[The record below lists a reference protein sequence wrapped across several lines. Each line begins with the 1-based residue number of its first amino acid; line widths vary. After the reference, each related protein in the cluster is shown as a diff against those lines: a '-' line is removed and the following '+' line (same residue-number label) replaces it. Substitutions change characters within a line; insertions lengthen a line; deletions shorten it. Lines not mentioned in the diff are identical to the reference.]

1 MLGSPSRAA
10 NGRRRAQHRVARGG
24 REGAVGELVGNAGPP
39 PYHPAVPALLLFV
52 VALVLRVLF
61 VAATADGGPGWHA
74 GFQGDAPVWQGI
86 AANLA
91 AGRPDEQLALPL
103 RPPGMHWLVAHV
115 WDGAPGTQWTAR
127 LLFVALGALVAP
139 LVWWLLR
146 RHVGA
151 RVAFAT
157 ALLCAASSN
166 LLLLSSGLHNE
177 ALYLVLALAALGC
190 QPVGTRTV
198 GGGGGGAWPWPTAL
212 LWGALHGA
220 SCLVR
225 AEHVLTAAV
234 LLPLALHAT
243 GRRGA
248 RSAALAAVA
257 LALVLLPWQL
267 RANALVDAYNQGPQP
282 APELPK
288 VALPWDDDALATVR
302 ALPAFQRYPV
312 LAFVT
317 ETVKARGGNRVR
329 QQDLAVVRQAYD
341 CWPEPLPKGFL
352 AIYGGLNF
360 FLANSKE
367 AAGGFSAA
375 ALDREPPLAGGDIH
389 YPPGL
394 RGMLPRNG
402 VLTLSYPPH
411 LDAIVHGS
419 QKGWAEIAA
428 DRGAALARV
437 GTKLWHAV
445 EGAVGG
451 IGGYALPIGLSG
463 ERRQVDLVTATSG
476 WSDVWRLLVLG
487 AAAFGLWR
495 LRGCRGAWPL
505 LAFAA
510 TKVAVVAVYFGY
522 ARQGALCVPVV
533 ALGVVA
539 AFVRRDAG
547 GAGSDDAANGGNVG
561 RARGLPASRWL
572 LLAAVALLAL
582 DAVRSRTTIVA
593 VDGETTTAFAPTDF
607 RTRQVEFR

>member
-1 MLGSPSRAA
+1 
-10 NGRRRAQHRVARGG
+10 
-24 REGAVGELVGNAGPP
+24 
-39 PYHPAVPALLLFV
+39 VPALLLFV

-103 RPPGMHWLVAHV
+103 RPPGMHWFVAQL
-115 WDGAPGTQWTAR
+115 WDGAPGSVWTAR
-127 LLFVALGALVAP
+127 LVFVVLGALVAP

-151 RVAFAT
+151 RVAFCT

-177 ALYLVLALAALGC
+177 TLYLVLALAALGC
-190 QPVGTRTV
+190 QPVGKRPV
-198 GGGGGGAWPWPTAL
+198 GGAGAVAWRGPTAL

-225 AEHVLTAAV
+225 AEHILTAAV
-234 LLPLALHAT
+234 LLLLALHAT

-288 VALPWDDDALATVR
+288 VALPWNDDALATVR

-375 ALDREPPLAGGDIH
+375 ALDREPPLEGGDIH

-394 RGMLPRNG
+394 RGMGPRNG
-402 VLTLSYPPH
+402 VVTLSYPPH

-428 DRGAALARV
+428 DPGAAMARA
-437 GTKLWHAV
+437 GAKLWHAA

-451 IGGYALPIGLSG
+451 VGGYALPIGLSG
-463 ERRQVDLVTATSG
+463 ERRQVDFVTATSG
-476 WSDVWRLLVLG
+476 WSDVWRLLMLG

-495 LRGCRGAWPL
+495 LRRCRGVWPL

-522 ARQGALCVPVV
+522 ARQGALCVPIV
-533 ALGVVA
+533 ALGVAA
-539 AFVRRDAG
+539 AFVGG
-547 GAGSDDAANGGNVG
+547 GAGSAAG
-561 RARGLPASRWL
+561 RAAGAGGAVGGGAGQSRRLPAGRWL
-572 LLAAVALLAL
+572 LFATLALLVV
-582 DAVRSRTTIVA
+582 DAARSRMTTVVI
-593 VDGETTTAFAPTDF
+593 DGQATNALPPTDF
-607 RTRQVEFR
+607 RARQIEFR

>member
-1 MLGSPSRAA
+1 
-10 NGRRRAQHRVARGG
+10 
-24 REGAVGELVGNAGPP
+24 
-39 PYHPAVPALLLFV
+39 VPALLLFV

-103 RPPGMHWLVAHV
+103 RPPGMHWFVAQL
-115 WDGAPGTQWTAR
+115 WDGAPGSVWTAR
-127 LLFVALGALVAP
+127 LVFVVLGALVAP

-151 RVAFAT
+151 RVAFCT

-177 ALYLVLALAALGC
+177 TLYLVLALAALGC
-190 QPVGTRTV
+190 QPVGTRPV
-198 GGGGGGAWPWPTAL
+198 GGAGAVAWRGPTAL

-225 AEHVLTAAV
+225 AEHILTAAV
-234 LLPLALHAT
+234 LLLLALHAT

-288 VALPWDDDALATVR
+288 VALPWNDDALATVR

-375 ALDREPPLAGGDIH
+375 ALDREPPLEGGDIH

-394 RGMLPRNG
+394 RGRLPRNG

-428 DRGAALARV
+428 DPGAAMARA
-437 GTKLWHAV
+437 GAKLWHAA

-451 IGGYALPIGLSG
+451 VGGYALPIGLSG
-463 ERRQVDLVTATSG
+463 ERRQVDFVTATSG
-476 WSDVWRLLVLG
+476 WSDVWRLLMLG

-495 LRGCRGAWPL
+495 LRRCRGVWPL

-522 ARQGALCVPVV
+522 ARQGALCVPIV
-533 ALGVVA
+533 ALGVAA
-539 AFVRRDAG
+539 AFVGGGAESAAGRAAGAG
-547 GAGSDDAANGGNVG
+547 GAVGGG
-561 RARGLPASRWL
+561 AGQSRRLPAGRWL
-572 LLAAVALLAL
+572 LFATLALLAV
-582 DAVRSRTTIVA
+582 DAARSRMTTVVI
-593 VDGETTTAFAPTDF
+593 DGQATNAMPPTDF
-607 RTRQVEFR
+607 RARQIEFR

>member
-1 MLGSPSRAA
+1 MGGSNPRVRAPCA
-10 NGRRRAQHRVARGG
+10 PAYEPHAIVTA
-24 REGAVGELVGNAGPP
+24 PP
-39 PYHPAVPALLLFV
+39 HAYHPAVPALLLFV

-103 RPPGMHWLVAHV
+103 RPPGMHWLVAQL
-115 WDGAPGTQWTAR
+115 WNGAPGTQWTAR

-177 ALYLVLALAALGC
+177 TLYLVLALAALAC
-190 QPVGTRTV
+190 QPVGTRRV
-198 GGGGGGAWPWPTAL
+198 GGAGAGAVAWRGPTAL

-225 AEHVLTAAV
+225 AEHILTAAV

-257 LALVLLPWQL
+257 LALALLPWQL

-288 VALPWDDDALATVR
+288 AALPWDDDALATVR

-317 ETVKARGGNRVR
+317 ETVKARGGSRVR

-375 ALDREPPLAGGDIH
+375 ALDREPPLEGGDVH

-428 DRGAALARV
+428 DPGAALARV
-437 GTKLWHAV
+437 GAKLWHAA

-451 IGGYALPIGLSG
+451 VGGYALPIGLSG

-487 AAAFGLWR
+487 VAAFGLWR
-495 LRGCRGAWPL
+495 LRGCRGVWPL
-505 LAFAA
+505 LAFAG

-522 ARQGALCVPVV
+522 ARQGALCAPVV

-539 AFVRRDAG
+539 AFVGGGAG
-547 GAGSDDAANGGNVG
+547 GAAGEGVANGGSVG
-561 RARGLPASRWL
+561 RARALPASRWL
-572 LLAAVALLAL
+572 LLAAVALLAI
-582 DAVRSRTTIVA
+582 DAVRSRRTTVA
-593 VDGETTTAFAPTDF
+593 VDGEPTNAFAPTDF
-607 RTRQVEFR
+607 RARRIEFR

>member
-1 MLGSPSRAA
+1 
-10 NGRRRAQHRVARGG
+10 
-24 REGAVGELVGNAGPP
+24 
-39 PYHPAVPALLLFV
+39 VPALLLFV

-103 RPPGMHWLVAHV
+103 RPPGMHWFVAQL
-115 WDGAPGTQWTAR
+115 WDGAPGSVWTAR
-127 LLFVALGALVAP
+127 LVFVVLGALVAP

-151 RVAFAT
+151 RVAFCT

-177 ALYLVLALAALGC
+177 TLYLVLALAALGC
-190 QPVGTRTV
+190 QPVGKRPV
-198 GGGGGGAWPWPTAL
+198 GGAGAVAWRGPTAL

-225 AEHVLTAAV
+225 AEHILTAAV
-234 LLPLALHAT
+234 LLLLALHAT

-288 VALPWDDDALATVR
+288 VALPWNDDALATVR

-375 ALDREPPLAGGDIH
+375 ALDREPPLEGGDIH

-428 DRGAALARV
+428 DPGAAMARA
-437 GTKLWHAV
+437 GAKLWHAA

-451 IGGYALPIGLSG
+451 VGGYALPIGLSG
-463 ERRQVDLVTATSG
+463 ERRQVDFVTATSG
-476 WSDVWRLLVLG
+476 WSDVWRLLMLG

-495 LRGCRGAWPL
+495 LRRCRGVWPL

-522 ARQGALCVPVV
+522 ARQGALCVPAVALGLAAAVCGGGGRGGGADAAGGGARRRGRTVLAVAVAAVV
-533 ALGVVA
+533 ALEVV
-539 AFVRRDAG
+539 
-547 GAGSDDAANGGNVG
+547 
-561 RARGLPASRWL
+561 RW
-572 LLAAVALLAL
+572 ATVA
-582 DAVRSRTTIVA
+582 VA
-593 VDGETTTAFAPTDF
+593 VDGTTELHTLPANDF
-607 RTRQVEFR
+607 RARQIDYR

>member
-1 MLGSPSRAA
+1 
-10 NGRRRAQHRVARGG
+10 
-24 REGAVGELVGNAGPP
+24 
-39 PYHPAVPALLLFV
+39 
-52 VALVLRVLF
+52 
-61 VAATADGGPGWHA
+61 
-74 GFQGDAPVWQGI
+74 
-86 AANLA
+86 
-91 AGRPDEQLALPL
+91 
-103 RPPGMHWLVAHV
+103 
-115 WDGAPGTQWTAR
+115 
-127 LLFVALGALVAP
+127 
-139 LVWWLLR
+139 
-146 RHVGA
+146 
-151 RVAFAT
+151 
-157 ALLCAASSN
+157 
-166 LLLLSSGLHNE
+166 
-177 ALYLVLALAALGC
+177 
-190 QPVGTRTV
+190 
-198 GGGGGGAWPWPTAL
+198 
-212 LWGALHGA
+212 
-220 SCLVR
+220 
-225 AEHVLTAAV
+225 
-234 LLPLALHAT
+234 
-243 GRRGA
+243 
-248 RSAALAAVA
+248 
-257 LALVLLPWQL
+257 
-267 RANALVDAYNQGPQP
+267 
-282 APELPK
+282 
-288 VALPWDDDALATVR
+288 
-302 ALPAFQRYPV
+302 
-312 LAFVT
+312 
-317 ETVKARGGNRVR
+317 
-329 QQDLAVVRQAYD
+329 
-341 CWPEPLPKGFL
+341 
-352 AIYGGLNF
+352 
-360 FLANSKE
+360 
-367 AAGGFSAA
+367 AA
-375 ALDREPPLAGGDIH
+375 ALDRAPPPAGADPH
-389 YPPGL
+389 PPPGL

-487 AAAFGLWR
+487 TAAFGLWR

-547 GAGSDDAANGGNVG
+547 GAGSDGAANGGNVG

-572 LLAAVALLAL
+572 LLAAVALLAI

>member
-1 MLGSPSRAA
+1 
-10 NGRRRAQHRVARGG
+10 
-24 REGAVGELVGNAGPP
+24 
-39 PYHPAVPALLLFV
+39 VPALLLFV

-103 RPPGMHWLVAHV
+103 RPPGMHWLVAQL
-115 WDGAPGTQWTAR
+115 WNGAPGTQWTAR

-151 RVAFAT
+151 RVAFCT

-177 ALYLVLALAALGC
+177 TLYLVLALAALGC
-190 QPVGTRTV
+190 QPVGKRPV
-198 GGGGGGAWPWPTAL
+198 GGAGAVAWRGPTAL

-225 AEHVLTAAV
+225 AEHILTAAV
-234 LLPLALHAT
+234 LLLLALHAT

-288 VALPWDDDALATVR
+288 VALPWNDDALATVR

-375 ALDREPPLAGGDIH
+375 ALDREPPLEGGDIH

-394 RGMLPRNG
+394 RGM
-402 VLTLSYPPH
+402 TLSYPPH

-428 DRGAALARV
+428 DPGAAMARA
-437 GTKLWHAV
+437 GAKLWHAA

-451 IGGYALPIGLSG
+451 VGGYALPIGLSG
-463 ERRQVDLVTATSG
+463 ERRQVDFVTATSG
-476 WSDVWRLLVLG
+476 WSDVWRLLMLG

-495 LRGCRGAWPL
+495 LRRCRGVWPL

-522 ARQGALCVPVV
+522 ARQGALCVPIV
-533 ALGVVA
+533 ALGVAA
-539 AFVRRDAG
+539 AFVGG
-547 GAGSDDAANGGNVG
+547 GAGSAAG
-561 RARGLPASRWL
+561 RAAGAGGAVGGGAGQSRRLPAGRWL
-572 LLAAVALLAL
+572 LFATLALLVV
-582 DAVRSRTTIVA
+582 DAARSRMTTVVI
-593 VDGETTTAFAPTDF
+593 DGQATNALPPTDF
-607 RTRQVEFR
+607 RARQIEFR

>member
-1 MLGSPSRAA
+1 
-10 NGRRRAQHRVARGG
+10 
-24 REGAVGELVGNAGPP
+24 
-39 PYHPAVPALLLFV
+39 VPALLLFV

-61 VAATADGGPGWHA
+61 VAATPDGGPGWHV

-86 AANLA
+86 AANVA

-103 RPPGMHWLVAHV
+103 RPPGMQWLVAQL
-115 WDGAPGTQWTAR
+115 WDGAPGSVWTAR

-177 ALYLVLALAALGC
+177 TLYLVLALAALCC
-190 QPVGTRTV
+190 QPVGASAAKGV
-198 GGGGGGAWPWPTAL
+198 AAPIAWRWLAAL

-220 SCLVR
+220 CCLVR
-225 AEHVLTAAV
+225 AEHILTAAV
-234 LLPLALHAT
+234 LLPLALWTT
-243 GRRGA
+243 GRGGLRQ
-248 RSAALAAVA
+248 AL
-257 LALVLLPWQL
+257 LAGGTLVLVLLPWQL

-282 APELPK
+282 APMLPTM
-288 VALPWDDDALATVR
+288 ALPWDDDALATVR
-302 ALPAFQRYPV
+302 ALPAFQRFPV

-317 ETVKARGGNRVR
+317 DTVKARGGARVR
-329 QQDLAVVRQAYD
+329 QQDLAIVRQAYG

-360 FLANSKE
+360 FLANSVE

-375 ALDREPPLAGGDIH
+375 ALDREPPLEGGDIH

-394 RGMLPRNG
+394 RTALPRDG
-402 VLTLSYPPH
+402 KLAMSYPPH
-411 LDAIVHGS
+411 LDAVVHGTA
-419 QKGWAEIAA
+419 KGWTEIAA
-428 DRGAALARV
+428 DPSAAMARV

-451 IGGYALPIGLSG
+451 VGGYAVPIGLSG

-476 WSDVWRLLVLG
+476 WSDVWRLFVLG
-487 AAAFGLWR
+487 AAALGLWR
-495 LRGCRGAWPL
+495 LRANRGVWPL
-505 LAFAA
+505 VVFAA
-510 TKVAVVAVYFGY
+510 TKVAVVAAYFGY

-533 ALGVVA
+533 ALGVAA
-539 AFVRRDAG
+539 AFVGGATGGAG
-547 GAGSDDAANGGNVG
+547 GANGGTVG
-561 RARGLPASRWL
+561 RARGLPDGRWL
-572 LLAAVALLAL
+572 LLAALALLAV
-582 DAVRSRTTIVA
+582 DAVRSRMTTVA
-593 VDGETTTAFAPTDF
+593 IDGETTTAFSPTDF
-607 RTRQVEFR
+607 RARQLEFR

>member
-1 MLGSPSRAA
+1 M
-10 NGRRRAQHRVARGG
+10 
-24 REGAVGELVGNAGPP
+24 
-39 PYHPAVPALLLFV
+39 PALLLFV

-103 RPPGMHWLVAHV
+103 RPPGMHWFVAQL
-115 WDGAPGTQWTAR
+115 WDGAPGSVWTAR
-127 LLFVALGALVAP
+127 LVFVVLGALVAP

-151 RVAFAT
+151 RVAFCT

-177 ALYLVLALAALGC
+177 TLYLVLALAALGC
-190 QPVGTRTV
+190 QPVGTRPV
-198 GGGGGGAWPWPTAL
+198 GGAGAVAWRGPTAL

-225 AEHVLTAAV
+225 AEHILTAAV
-234 LLPLALHAT
+234 LLLLALHAT

-288 VALPWDDDALATVR
+288 VALPWNDDALATVR

-375 ALDREPPLAGGDIH
+375 ALDREPPLEGGDIH

-394 RGMLPRNG
+394 RGRLPRNG

-428 DRGAALARV
+428 DPGAAMARA
-437 GTKLWHAV
+437 GAKLWHAA

-451 IGGYALPIGLSG
+451 VGGYALPIGLSG
-463 ERRQVDLVTATSG
+463 ERRQVDFVTATSG
-476 WSDVWRLLVLG
+476 WSDVWRLLMLG

-495 LRGCRGAWPL
+495 LRRCRGVWPL

-522 ARQGALCVPVV
+522 ARQGALCVPIV
-533 ALGVVA
+533 ALGVAA
-539 AFVRRDAG
+539 AFVGGGAESAAGRAAGAG
-547 GAGSDDAANGGNVG
+547 GAVGGG
-561 RARGLPASRWL
+561 AGQSRRLPAGRWL
-572 LLAAVALLAL
+572 LFATLALLAV
-582 DAVRSRTTIVA
+582 DAARSRMTTVVI
-593 VDGETTTAFAPTDF
+593 DGQATNAMPPTDF
-607 RTRQVEFR
+607 RARQIEFR

>member
-1 MLGSPSRAA
+1 M
-10 NGRRRAQHRVARGG
+10 
-24 REGAVGELVGNAGPP
+24 
-39 PYHPAVPALLLFV
+39 PALLLFV

-103 RPPGMHWLVAHV
+103 RPPGMHWFVAQL
-115 WDGAPGTQWTAR
+115 WDGAPGSVWTAR
-127 LLFVALGALVAP
+127 LVFVVLGALVAP

-146 RHVGA
+146 RHVGT
-151 RVAFAT
+151 RVAFCT

-177 ALYLVLALAALGC
+177 TLYLVLALAALGC
-190 QPVGTRTV
+190 QPVGTRPV
-198 GGGGGGAWPWPTAL
+198 GGAGAVAWRGPTAL

-225 AEHVLTAAV
+225 AEHILTAAV
-234 LLPLALHAT
+234 LLLLALHAT

-288 VALPWDDDALATVR
+288 VALPWNDDALATVR

-375 ALDREPPLAGGDIH
+375 ALDREPPLEGGDIH

-428 DRGAALARV
+428 DPGAAMARA
-437 GTKLWHAV
+437 GAKLWHAA

-451 IGGYALPIGLSG
+451 VGGYALPIGLSG
-463 ERRQVDLVTATSG
+463 ERRQVDFVTATSG
-476 WSDVWRLLVLG
+476 WSDVWRLLMLG

-495 LRGCRGAWPL
+495 LRRCRGVWPL

-522 ARQGALCVPVV
+522 ARQGALCVPIV
-533 ALGVVA
+533 ALGVAA
-539 AFVRRDAG
+539 AFVGG
-547 GAGSDDAANGGNVG
+547 GAGSAAG
-561 RARGLPASRWL
+561 RAAGAGGAVGGGAGQSRRLPAGRWL
-572 LLAAVALLAL
+572 LFATLALLAV
-582 DAVRSRTTIVA
+582 DAARSRMTTVVI
-593 VDGETTTAFAPTDF
+593 DGQATNALPPTDF
-607 RTRQVEFR
+607 RARQIEFR

>member
-1 MLGSPSRAA
+1 M
-10 NGRRRAQHRVARGG
+10 
-24 REGAVGELVGNAGPP
+24 
-39 PYHPAVPALLLFV
+39 PALLLFV

-103 RPPGMHWLVAHV
+103 RPPGMHWFVAQL
-115 WDGAPGTQWTAR
+115 WDGAPGSVWTAR
-127 LLFVALGALVAP
+127 LVFVVLGALVAP

-151 RVAFAT
+151 RVAFCT

-177 ALYLVLALAALGC
+177 TLYLVLALAALGC
-190 QPVGTRTV
+190 QPVGKRPV
-198 GGGGGGAWPWPTAL
+198 GGAGAVAWRGPTAL

-225 AEHVLTAAV
+225 AEHILTAAV
-234 LLPLALHAT
+234 LLLLALHAT

-288 VALPWDDDALATVR
+288 VALPWNDDALATVR

-375 ALDREPPLAGGDIH
+375 ALDREPPLEGGDIH

-428 DRGAALARV
+428 DPGAAMARA
-437 GTKLWHAV
+437 GAKLWHAA

-451 IGGYALPIGLSG
+451 VGGYALPIGLSG
-463 ERRQVDLVTATSG
+463 ERRQVDFVTATSG
-476 WSDVWRLLVLG
+476 WSDVWRLLMLG

-495 LRGCRGAWPL
+495 LRRCRGVWPL

-522 ARQGALCVPVV
+522 ARQGALCVPIV
-533 ALGVVA
+533 ALGVAA
-539 AFVRRDAG
+539 AFVGG
-547 GAGSDDAANGGNVG
+547 GAGSAAG
-561 RARGLPASRWL
+561 RAAGAGGAVGGGAGQSRRLPAGRWL
-572 LLAAVALLAL
+572 LFATLALLAV
-582 DAVRSRTTIVA
+582 DAARSRMTTVVI
-593 VDGETTTAFAPTDF
+593 DGQATNALPPTDF
-607 RTRQVEFR
+607 RARQVEFR

>member
-1 MLGSPSRAA
+1 
-10 NGRRRAQHRVARGG
+10 V
-24 REGAVGELVGNAGPP
+24 
-39 PYHPAVPALLLFV
+39 
-52 VALVLRVLF
+52 
-61 VAATADGGPGWHA
+61 
-74 GFQGDAPVWQGI
+74 
-86 AANLA
+86 
-91 AGRPDEQLALPL
+91 
-103 RPPGMHWLVAHV
+103 
-115 WDGAPGTQWTAR
+115 WTAR
-127 LLFVALGALVAP
+127 LVFVVLGALVAP

-151 RVAFAT
+151 RVAFCT

-177 ALYLVLALAALGC
+177 TLYLVLALAALGC
-190 QPVGTRTV
+190 QPVGKRPV
-198 GGGGGGAWPWPTAL
+198 GGAGAVAWRGPTAL

-225 AEHVLTAAV
+225 AEHILTAAV
-234 LLPLALHAT
+234 LLLLALHAT

-288 VALPWDDDALATVR
+288 VALPWNDDALATVR

-375 ALDREPPLAGGDIH
+375 ALDREPPLEGGDIH

-428 DRGAALARV
+428 DPGAAMARA
-437 GTKLWHAV
+437 GAKLWHAA

-451 IGGYALPIGLSG
+451 VGGYALPIGLSG
-463 ERRQVDLVTATSG
+463 ERRQVDFVTATSG

-495 LRGCRGAWPL
+495 LRRCRGVWPL

-522 ARQGALCVPVV
+522 ARQGALCVPIV
-533 ALGVVA
+533 ALGVAA
-539 AFVRRDAG
+539 AFVGG
-547 GAGSDDAANGGNVG
+547 GAGSAAG
-561 RARGLPASRWL
+561 RAAGAGGAVGGGAGQSRRLPAGRWL
-572 LLAAVALLAL
+572 LFATLALLVV
-582 DAVRSRTTIVA
+582 DAARSRMTTVVI
-593 VDGETTTAFAPTDF
+593 DGQATNALPPTDF
-607 RTRQVEFR
+607 RARQIEFR